1 MPASPP
7 GFRRP
12 LTLWLWSLQLLQL
25 RGAGSEG
32 IKGRIGEGEAS
43 SLHFRFFFAFS
54 GSTAEFAAA
63 PGDDGFEEFGVIR
76 TGLANNAVGGRFGID
91 GLEAFLEI
99 ALGIGLDEAISE
111 LVELSAEHADD
122 KLRGGIQPGI
132 DVNGPDDGFER
143 IGERGIPL
151 AAAAGLL
158 ATAHDEVRAEA
169 DLTGEAGERF
179 GAHQMGAGLREA
191 AFIGIGQPGEKL
203 MAEGELEDGIT
214 EEFEALVVE
223 AGALR
228 LVAYARMREGLSEES
243 ELAEGVAEDALKGF
257 HVSLF
262 ADSPR

>member
-1 MPASPP
+1 MGLSRFLAAS
-7 GFRRP
+7 
-12 LTLWLWSLQLLQL
+12 WQLLVFL
-25 RGAGSEG
+25 LTGCSRGAGSER
-32 IKGRIGEGEAS
+32 IEGRIGEGGAS
-43 SLHFRFFFAFS
+43 SLHFRFFFALPCPS
-54 GSTAEFAAA
+54 AEFAAT
-63 PGDDGFEEFGVIR
+63 PGNDGFEEFGVIR
-76 TGLANNAVGGRFGID
+76 AGLTDDAVGGRFGID

-99 ALGIGLDEAISE
+99 ALGIGLDEAIAE
-111 LVELSAEHADD
+111 LVELSAEDADD

-143 IGERGIPL
+143 IGERGVPL

-158 ATAHDEVRAEA
+158 ATAHDEVRTEA

-191 AFIGIGQPGEKL
+191 AFIGLGQPGEKL

-214 EEFEALVVE
+214 EEFEALVVD
-223 AGALR
+223 AGALG
-228 LVAYARMREGLSEES
+228 LVAHARMREGLSEES